1 MKKNLR
7 KEIISKIISEH
18 PVEACLVKNK
28 YKVLA
33 GMIKRMYPNNFEK
46 IPLNVW
52 EDIIFDSIN
61 GNREWQQFTEGCDK
75 ENKERLS
82 QEKKLELGYVPGYNR
97 DIKLNKKL

>member
-7 KEIISKIISEH
+7 KEIIEKIIEEK

-28 YKVLA
+28 YKVLV
-33 GMIKRMYPNNFEK
+33 GMIKRRYPNNFEK

-61 GNREWQQFTEGCDK
+61 GNREWQQLTEGYDK
-75 ENKERLS
+75 VNKKRLS
-82 QEKKLELGYVPGYNR
+82 QEKQIELGYVPGYNK
-97 DIKLNKKL
+97 DIKLNKLL